1 MATKKN
7 AAPEQEAPVTE
18 DLEQENASLKDQMAG
33 MQDLLKQMQQQMTEQ
48 QTLIQ
53 KMASGEKVKPPR
65 PETQA
70 DKDWKALQEKAKE
83 VAENG
88 IDEWTVDVDI
98 FVPHRDMGEDKWYWI
113 QINDHSAQI
122 PANDARQ
129 TMKLPFALILAD
141 TLRSKRREE
150 DFQDSVV
157 VYDPNTNP
165 HENRP

>member
-7 AAPEQEAPVTE
+7 AAPEQEAPATE